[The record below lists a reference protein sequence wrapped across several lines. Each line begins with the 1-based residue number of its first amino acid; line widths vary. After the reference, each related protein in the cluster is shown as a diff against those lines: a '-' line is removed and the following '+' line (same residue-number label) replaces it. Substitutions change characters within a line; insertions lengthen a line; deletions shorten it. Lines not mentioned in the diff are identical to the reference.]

1 MNDLDQLREFRAE
14 IPYPERPRL
23 SPGRSRLLAAARRPQ
38 RRRFTVTRRSP
49 LLLTATA
56 AAAAIAVAAGLAGY
70 GLSTGSAPAATPR
83 PRPPQSRTQPGG
95 ARRAHPANASA
106 AASRV
111 PPKTT
116 PSPGQWIYSKLVGY
130 QYPQGTSSNENW
142 ITFDGTESAYYESRG
157 GPITVHT
164 SPMAPPADIKS
175 DPLAAFNTDAT
186 PQTAYYALASLPTA
200 PGQLLAAL
208 DKVAQSVG
216 AANLTAGTP
225 VASHAPK
232 NKGQLEFDYLS
243 LLLWNAAG
251 GVGAPPNA
259 EAAAFRAMAAIPG
272 VTVQQGITDAAGN
285 PAIGVSDDG
294 GYDQLL
300 LDPVSYQV
308 TGLRQLSNGIGPKMA
323 APSPQQL
330 AGYPKAMQQQ
340 SCGSSRTQRGH
351 LRAPSSSRSPTRRSA
366 RSAVPALRKVTA
378 SGPSGAGAEDDA
390 DRGSGDRADG
400 GPERGGPQP
409 WRPDRSAASPARRNG
424 WYRMSPC
431 LSWPAS
437 EMRVQIRQRSRE
449 QRPQP
454 LRRLAARLP
463 EPPDRQ
469 LVRIEDPVDQPG
481 QSGHGQR
488 RVRNEP
494 RRPPRVQHTRR
505 AVKLVVPGDERI
517 VDHLHGNTGRPDGHP
532 GQSFDRQHAAHRR
545 QATWGTRR

>member
-23 SPGRSRLLAAARRPQ
+23 SPGRSRLLSAARRPQ
-38 RRRFTVTRRSP
+38 RRRFTATRRTT

-56 AAAAIAVAAGLAGY
+56 AAAAVALAAGLASY
-70 GLSTGSAPAATPR
+70 GLSTGNAPAAHPKAL
-83 PRPPQSRTQPGG
+83 PSHPKAVPSQGVLA
-95 ARRAHPANASA
+95 ARVLRDASA

-116 PSPGQWIYSKLVGY
+116 PSPGQWIYSKLVQY
-130 QYPQGTSSNENW
+130 QYPQGTSSDENW
-142 ITFDGTESAYYESRG
+142 ITFDGTKSAYYESSG
-157 GPITVHT
+157 TPITVHT
-164 SPMAPPADIKS
+164 SPTTPPADIKS
-175 DPLAAFNTDAT
+175 NPLAAFNTDAT

-200 PGQLLAAL
+200 PSQLLATL

-232 NKGQLEFDYLS
+232 NKSQLEFDYLS

-272 VTVQQGITDAAGN
+272 VTIQQGITDAAGN
-285 PAIGVSDDG
+285 AAIGVSDDG

-340 SCGSSRTQRGH
+340 I
-351 LRAPSSSRSPTRRSA
+351 
-366 RSAVPALRKVTA
+366 LRKLKNPAGPPKGTVIESLA
-378 SGPSGAGAEDDA
+378 YAQVSEVSGPG
-390 DRGSGDRADG
+390 
-400 GPERGGPQP
+400 
-409 WRPDRSAASPARRNG
+409 
-424 WYRMSPC
+424 
-431 LSWPAS
+431 
-437 EMRVQIRQRSRE
+437 V
-449 QRPQP
+449 
-454 LRRLAARLP
+454 
-463 EPPDRQ
+463 
-469 LVRIEDPVDQPG
+469 
-481 QSGHGQR
+481 
-488 RVRNEP
+488 
-494 RRPPRVQHTRR
+494 T
-505 AVKLVVPGDERI
+505 
-517 VDHLHGNTGRPDGHP
+517 
-532 GQSFDRQHAAHRR
+532 
-545 QATWGTRR
+545 

>member
-23 SPGRSRLLAAARRPQ
+23 SPGRSRLLSAARRPQ

-70 GLSTGSAPAATPR
+70 GLSTGSAPAGHPKALPSR
-83 PRPPQSRTQPGG
+83 PKAVPSQGVLA
-95 ARRAHPANASA
+95 ARVLRDASA

-130 QYPQGTSSNENW
+130 QYPQGTTSDENW
-142 ITFDGTESAYYESRG
+142 ITFDGTETAYYEGHGG

-164 SPMAPPADIKS
+164 SPITPPADITS
-175 DPLAAFNTDAT
+175 NPLAAFNTDAT

-200 PGQLLAAL
+200 PSQLLATV
-208 DKVAQSVG
+208 DKVVEAAG
-216 AANLTAGTP
+216 GANLVAGDP
-225 VASHAPK
+225 VAGQTPK

-272 VTVQQGITDAAGN
+272 VTIQQGITDAAGN

-340 SCGSSRTQRGH
+340 I
-351 LRAPSSSRSPTRRSA
+351 
-366 RSAVPALRKVTA
+366 LRKLKNPAGPPKGTVIQSLA
-378 SGPSGAGAEDDA
+378 YAQVSEVSGPG
-390 DRGSGDRADG
+390 
-400 GPERGGPQP
+400 
-409 WRPDRSAASPARRNG
+409 
-424 WYRMSPC
+424 
-431 LSWPAS
+431 
-437 EMRVQIRQRSRE
+437 
-449 QRPQP
+449 
-454 LRRLAARLP
+454 
-463 EPPDRQ
+463 
-469 LVRIEDPVDQPG
+469 
-481 QSGHGQR
+481 
-488 RVRNEP
+488 
-494 RRPPRVQHTRR
+494 
-505 AVKLVVPGDERI
+505 VK
-517 VDHLHGNTGRPDGHP
+517 
-532 GQSFDRQHAAHRR
+532 
-545 QATWGTRR
+545 

>member
-23 SPGRSRLLAAARRPQ
+23 SPGRSRLLSAARRPQ
-38 RRRFTVTRRSP
+38 RWRFTVTRRSP

-56 AAAAIAVAAGLAGY
+56 AAAAVAVAAGLVGY
-70 GLSTGSAPAATPR
+70 GLSTGNTPAPR
-83 PRPPQSRTQPGG
+83 PSAAPR
-95 ARRAHPANASA
+95 HPVAPDQAVLAVRVLHDASA

-116 PSPGQWIYSKLVGY
+116 PSPGQWIYSKLVQY
-130 QYPQGTSSNENW
+130 EYPQGTSSDENW
-142 ITFDGTESAYYESRG
+142 ITFDGTKSAYYESSG

-164 SPMAPPADIKS
+164 SPTAPPANIKS

-186 PQTAYYALASLPTA
+186 PQTAYYALASLPAA
-200 PGQLLAAL
+200 PRQLLATV
-208 DKVAQSVG
+208 DKVVEAAG
-216 AANLTAGTP
+216 GANLVAGNP
-225 VASHAPK
+225 VASQTPK

-308 TGLRQLSNGIGPKMA
+308 TGLRQLSTGIGPKVA

-340 SCGSSRTQRGH
+340 I
-351 LRAPSSSRSPTRRSA
+351 
-366 RSAVPALRKVTA
+366 LRKLKNPAGPPKGTVIESLA
-378 SGPSGAGAEDDA
+378 YAQVSEVSGPG
-390 DRGSGDRADG
+390 
-400 GPERGGPQP
+400 
-409 WRPDRSAASPARRNG
+409 
-424 WYRMSPC
+424 
-431 LSWPAS
+431 
-437 EMRVQIRQRSRE
+437 
-449 QRPQP
+449 
-454 LRRLAARLP
+454 
-463 EPPDRQ
+463 
-469 LVRIEDPVDQPG
+469 
-481 QSGHGQR
+481 
-488 RVRNEP
+488 
-494 RRPPRVQHTRR
+494 
-505 AVKLVVPGDERI
+505 VK
-517 VDHLHGNTGRPDGHP
+517 
-532 GQSFDRQHAAHRR
+532 
-545 QATWGTRR
+545 

>member
-23 SPGRSRLLAAARRPQ
+23 SPGRSRLLAATRRPQ
-38 RRRFTVTRRSP
+38 RRRFTATRRNT

-56 AAAAIAVAAGLAGY
+56 AAAAVALAAGLAGY
-70 GLSTGSAPAATPR
+70 GPSTGNAPAGHPKALPSR
-83 PRPPQSRTQPGG
+83 PKAVPSQGVLA
-95 ARRAHPANASA
+95 ARVLRDASA

-130 QYPQGTSSNENW
+130 EHGQGTSSSENW
-142 ITFDGTESAYYESRG
+142 ITFDGTQSAYYESSG
-157 GPITVHT
+157 SPITVHT
-164 SPMAPPADIKS
+164 SPVAPPADIKS

-208 DKVAQSVG
+208 DKVTEAAG
-216 AANLTAGTP
+216 GANLVAGNP
-225 VASHAPK
+225 VAGQTPK

-272 VTVQQGITDAAGN
+272 VTIQQGITDAAGN

-330 AGYPKAMQQQ
+330 AKFPKAMQQQ
-340 SCGSSRTQRGH
+340 I
-351 LRAPSSSRSPTRRSA
+351 
-366 RSAVPALRKVTA
+366 LRKLKSPAGPPKGTVIQSLA
-378 SGPSGAGAEDDA
+378 YAQVSEVSGPG
-390 DRGSGDRADG
+390 
-400 GPERGGPQP
+400 
-409 WRPDRSAASPARRNG
+409 
-424 WYRMSPC
+424 
-431 LSWPAS
+431 
-437 EMRVQIRQRSRE
+437 
-449 QRPQP
+449 
-454 LRRLAARLP
+454 
-463 EPPDRQ
+463 
-469 LVRIEDPVDQPG
+469 
-481 QSGHGQR
+481 
-488 RVRNEP
+488 
-494 RRPPRVQHTRR
+494 
-505 AVKLVVPGDERI
+505 VK
-517 VDHLHGNTGRPDGHP
+517 
-532 GQSFDRQHAAHRR
+532 
-545 QATWGTRR
+545 

>member
-1 MNDLDQLREFRAE
+1 VNDLDQLREFRAE

-23 SPGRSRLLAAARRPQ
+23 SPGRSRLLSAARRPQ

-70 GLSTGSAPAATPR
+70 GLSTGSAPAGHPKALPSR
-83 PRPPQSRTQPGG
+83 PKAVPSQGVLA
-95 ARRAHPANASA
+95 ARVLRDASA

-116 PSPGQWIYSKLVGY
+116 PSPGQWIYSVLVGY
-130 QYPQGTSSNENW
+130 QYPQGTTSDENW

-157 GPITVHT
+157 APITVHT
-164 SPMAPPADIKS
+164 SPVASPADITS

-200 PGQLLAAL
+200 PSQLLAAV
-208 DKVAQSVG
+208 DKMVEAVG
-216 AANLTAGTP
+216 AANLVAGTP
-225 VASHAPK
+225 VAGHTPK

-251 GVGAPPNA
+251 GVGAPPKA

-308 TGLRQLSNGIGPKMA
+308 TGLRQLSTGVGPLV

-330 AGYPKAMQQQ
+330 ARFPKAEQQEI
-340 SCGSSRTQRGH
+340 
-351 LRAPSSSRSPTRRSA
+351 
-366 RSAVPALRKVTA
+366 LRKVKAQTWPRKGTVVQSMA
-378 SGPSGAGAEDDA
+378 YAKVSEVSGPG
-390 DRGSGDRADG
+390 
-400 GPERGGPQP
+400 
-409 WRPDRSAASPARRNG
+409 
-424 WYRMSPC
+424 
-431 LSWPAS
+431 
-437 EMRVQIRQRSRE
+437 
-449 QRPQP
+449 
-454 LRRLAARLP
+454 
-463 EPPDRQ
+463 
-469 LVRIEDPVDQPG
+469 
-481 QSGHGQR
+481 
-488 RVRNEP
+488 
-494 RRPPRVQHTRR
+494 
-505 AVKLVVPGDERI
+505 VK
-517 VDHLHGNTGRPDGHP
+517 
-532 GQSFDRQHAAHRR
+532 
-545 QATWGTRR
+545 